1 MAVPR
6 DGYRKGLRKLYDWL
20 DARIGGDA
28 GTAAQ
33 LQAGT
38 DTVPRTWSAKGIHD
52 EIARQVA
59 EVSGG

>member
-33 LQAGT
+33 LETGT
-38 DTVPRTWSAKGIHD
+38 DEVPRTWSAKDINE
-52 EIARQVA
+52 EIARQIA
-59 EVSGG
+59 AAAG